1 KKAATK
7 AEDKIMKAGSIVTMA
22 EDQKEQP
29 TDAAYQIF
37 RMTPQQKQVFG
48 VENLQADIS
57 TELAWIQDAFK
68 KAQSMLGITDSF
80 QGKED
85 PTAKSGV
92 AKQIQVQ
99 QASGRMQSKAKNK
112 YEAFKELYEI
122 MFEFKLAF

>member
-1 KKAATK
+1 
-7 AEDKIMKAGSIVTMA
+7 
-22 EDQKEQP
+22 
-29 TDAAYQIF
+29 
-37 RMTPQQKQVFG
+37 
-48 VENLQADIS
+48 
-57 TELAWIQDAFK
+57 
-68 KAQSMLGITDSF
+68 

-122 MFEFKLAF
+122 MFEFKLAFIDELRPYLPKDQEGKNMLQVFDKYAFVLRDAEGKLYYNTDFIFSADSA